1 MIYNIVKQRIAGEL
15 SMKRFKMI
23 YYNLLGHVY
32 IPDNIK
38 NTDEKK
44 LLHIS
49 DTPINFFY
57 ALKHLIIELS
67 PAIIIHTGDLVDNI
81 KLGIYKGF
89 APKYDYHVKSI
100 INILESSSAEYI
112 YICVGNHDNSDIIKK
127 YSKKSIIIDNTKI
140 IDVFDTHATLSHY
153 PYEIIKN
160 PSNYNFFGHDIS
172 LGNDIINGK
181 AYLNGV
187 SSINILTEKTKKL
200 FYLPYPYGVNDSRLM
215 KGKIGL

>member
-1 MIYNIVKQRIAGEL
+1 
-15 SMKRFKMI
+15 MKRFKMI
-23 YYNLLGHVY
+23 YYNLLGQVY

-38 NTDEKK
+38 NNDEKK

-57 ALKHLIIELS
+57 ALKHLITELS
-67 PAIIIHTGDLVDNI
+67 PEIIIHTGDLVDNI

-100 INILESSSAEYI
+100 INILESSSASYI
-112 YICVGNHDNSDIIKK
+112 YICVGNHDDSDIIKK
-127 YSKKSIIIDNTKI
+127 YCKRSTIIDNTKI
-140 IDVFDTHATLSHY
+140 IDIFDTNATLSHY
-153 PYEIIKN
+153 PYEIIKS

-172 LGNDIINGK
+172 LGSDIIKGK

-200 FYLPYPYGVNDSRLM
+200 FYLPYPYGVDDSRLM

>member
-1 MIYNIVKQRIAGEL
+1 MI
-15 SMKRFKMI
+15 RFKMI
-23 YYNLLGHVY
+23 YYNLIGQVY

-38 NTDEKK
+38 NNDEKK

-57 ALKHLIIELS
+57 ALKRLITELS
-67 PAIIIHTGDLVDNI
+67 PEIIIHTGDLVDNI

-89 APKYDYHVKSI
+89 ASKYDYHVQSI
-100 INILESSSAEYI
+100 INILESSSAAYI
-112 YICVGNHDNSDIIKK
+112 YICVGNHDDYSIIKK
-127 YSKKSIIIDNTKI
+127 YCKRSIVIDNTKI
-140 IDVFDTHATLSHY
+140 VSIFDTHATLSHY

-160 PSNYNFFGHDIS
+160 PSDYNFFGHDIS
-172 LGNDIINGK
+172 LGNDIIKGK

-200 FYLPYPYGVNDSRLM
+200 YYLPYPSAVDDSRLM